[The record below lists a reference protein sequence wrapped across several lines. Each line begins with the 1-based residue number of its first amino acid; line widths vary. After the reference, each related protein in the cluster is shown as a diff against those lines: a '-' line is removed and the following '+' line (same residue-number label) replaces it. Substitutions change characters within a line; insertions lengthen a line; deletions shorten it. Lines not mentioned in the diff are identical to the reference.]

1 MSKNLIFCFDG
12 TCNDPADAN
21 NFFEDG
27 SISNVLK
34 LHLLFGGNLQDKPK
48 NNGEQRSFYYSGIG
62 THGGYLKQKFNAM
75 FAPPYGDM
83 RDILE
88 KAQSDLDQNYQET
101 DNLFIFGFSR
111 GAAIARMFAARH
123 INKKPVKLLGVFD
136 TVAAT
141 KGSRDLN
148 EGTFPASGILFED
161 GSVSE
166 HVKKA
171 VHLVAIDEKRIM
183 FQPTLI
189 NTDKRVTEVWFAGVH
204 SDIGGGYWFDGLSD
218 ITLDFMIRQA
228 KDVGIDVL
236 SEDKIDYANLLDADD
251 KDEFKICVDDIAI
264 NPLPAGVL
272 HEQHRSAI
280 AQKTL
285 APRIVRVS
293 ENDKTSKSRLPIIHY
308 SVCERFKTITGYRPY
323 ALRNTPFR
331 VMQEDGTIEEAEYQ
345 GMKGLREWNLK
356 RNQENA
362 EAINIGN
369 SHYL

>member
-34 LHLLFGGNLQDKPK
+34 LHLLFGGTLQDQPEHHDK
-48 NNGEQRSFYYSGIG
+48 QRSFYYSGIG
-62 THGGYLKQKFNAM
+62 TYGGYLKQKFNAM
-75 FAPPYGDM
+75 FARPYGDM
-83 RDILE
+83 QDILE
-88 KAQSDLDQNYQET
+88 KAQSDLDQNHHEG

-111 GAAIARMFAARH
+111 GAAIARIFAARH

-141 KGSRDLN
+141 KGSMDLD
-148 EGTFPASGILFED
+148 EDTYPASGILFEND
-161 GSVSE
+161 SVSE

-183 FQPTLI
+183 FQPTLM
-189 NTDKRVTEVWFAGVH
+189 NADERVTEVWFAGVH

-236 SEDKIDYANLLDADD
+236 SEDKIDYANLQDD
-251 KDEFKICVDDIAI
+251 DHKDELDICVDDIAV

-285 APRIVRVS
+285 APRMVRVS
-293 ENDKTSKSRLPIIHY
+293 ENDRTSQSHLPIIHH

-323 ALRNTPFR
+323 ALRDTKFR
-331 VMQEDGTIEEAEYQ
+331 VMQKGGTVVKAKYRGI
-345 GMKGLREWNLK
+345 KGLR
-356 RNQENA
+356 
-362 EAINIGN
+362 
-369 SHYL
+369 